1 LEGDVVEL
9 MQTPQVCLKYL
20 APGRLVRAVE
30 DLAGTAKTAGDVL
43 ESKRYED
50 RSREIAGR
58 LKWRSSGVG
67 VNGNGDQG
75 TVDWGWGVV
84 LGWERVSKMKEGKR
98 EENEREEGEEGEV
111 VGVAEVEEAHLLDVS
126 SPDAFVVYVLLPTKN
141 KPGLHS
147 AYLLS
152 WCKST
157 DTDAAFAASERSSWW
172 GGKRCW
178 RCWYGWRETEGY

>member
-1 LEGDVVEL
+1 

-30 DLAGTAKTAGDVL
+30 DLAGTAKAVGDVL

-50 RSREIAGR
+50 RSRGIAGR
-58 LKWRSSGVG
+58 SKGRSSGVG
-67 VNGNGDQG
+67 DHG

-98 EENEREEGEEGEV
+98 GENEREEGEEGEV

-141 KPGLHS
+141 KPGLYS
-147 AYLLS
+147 VYLLC
-152 WCKST
+152 WCKRT
-157 DTDAAFAASERSSWW
+157 DTHATLAASERS
-172 GGKRCW
+172 
-178 RCWYGWRETEGY
+178 